1 MNPFAPVQEIGEPSR
16 GSKPALS
23 KLFNIIESKTNMPRP
38 ESVTNEDIL
47 RWSEKI
53 DNDLQLDT
61 NLAQNPIIREVCYA
75 GQWLVDR
82 LVELE
87 CPDILIGRILYT
99 GGMLSFGRKDPWIIH
114 RDLLSQYVDGTLE
127 YEEEPKENQN

>member
-1 MNPFAPVQEIGEPSR
+1 MNHR
-16 GSKPALS
+16 GGASPHYP
-23 KLFNIIESKTNMPRP
+23 KLLKTILKELQMPRP

-53 DNDLQLDT
+53 DNDLQLDA

-99 GGMLSFGRKDPWIIH
+99 GGKLSFGRKDPWIIH
-114 RDLLSQYVDGTLE
+114 RDLLAQYVDGTLE